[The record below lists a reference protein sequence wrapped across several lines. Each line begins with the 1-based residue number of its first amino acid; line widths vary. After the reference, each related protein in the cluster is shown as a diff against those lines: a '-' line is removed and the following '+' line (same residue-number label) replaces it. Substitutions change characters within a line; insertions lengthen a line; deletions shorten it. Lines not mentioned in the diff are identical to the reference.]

1 MIALL
6 LAAALSG
13 PAADRQPLLE
23 TPPLIANPY
32 HCREVAE
39 KVREGQR
46 EVFSKLGKL
55 PPAHGEYAV
64 MRKIEGC
71 MVAAPMRTYRPVLK
85 SVPAPRN

>member
-6 LAAALSG
+6 MSVVLSG
-13 PAADRQPLLE
+13 APADRQALLD

-39 KVREGQR
+39 RVRADQAVEAR
-46 EVFSKLGKL
+46 KLGQL
-55 PPAHGEYAV
+55 PQAHAEFAL

-71 MVAAPMRTYRPVLK
+71 MVPVPMRFRQ
-85 SVPAPRN
+85 PALRSSPNP

>member
-6 LAAALSG
+6 MTAVLSG
-13 PAADRQPLLE
+13 AAADRQAFLE

-39 KVREGQR
+39 RVRDEANLEPR
-46 EVFSKLGKL
+46 KLGQL
-55 PPAHGEYAV
+55 PPAHAEFAL

-71 MVAAPMRTYRPVLK
+71 MVPVPMKFYAPVLK
-85 SVPAPRN
+85 SVPPQP